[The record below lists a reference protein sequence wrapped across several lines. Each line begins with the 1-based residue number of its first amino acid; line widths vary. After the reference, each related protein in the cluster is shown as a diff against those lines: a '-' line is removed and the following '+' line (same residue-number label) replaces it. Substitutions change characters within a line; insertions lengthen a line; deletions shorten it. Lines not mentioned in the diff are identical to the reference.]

1 MAAGPA
7 GKVPGAPPGNPTDAR
22 SRDARRREKQQ
33 GINHQITPRLQTQL
47 VEYAS
52 AAREKLFHI

>member
-52 AAREKLFHI
+52 AARE